1 MEKTERLKKIIK
13 AVPNAKDD
21 FEKKYYTIEF
31 NSTLVPRT
39 LTKRLTLVPRTLTL
53 MARTIYK
60 RCEKDGKP
68 ISEGIEY
75 WKKLSKEPEEF
86 AEIRI
91 VWDMDLKLD

>member
-1 MEKTERLKKIIK
+1 MKKI
-13 AVPNAKDD
+13 
-21 FEKKYYTIEF
+21 FGEYC
-31 NSTLVPRT
+31 TLVPRT

-53 MARTIYK
+53 LARTIYK

-68 ISEGIEY
+68 IPEGIEY

-91 VWDMDLKLD
+91 VWDMDSKLD